1 MNDWNPDQQ
10 RAALRM
16 KAAQL
21 REVTLQCDDAL
32 HYARER
38 RFEQWRQDTVFPEAV
53 NDWLR
58 ILMAIARLE
67 S

>member
-1 MNDWNPDQQ
+1 MNDWTPDQQ

-16 KAAQL
+16 QAAQL

-38 RFEQWRQDTVFPEAV
+38 RFEQWRQDTVYPQAV
-53 NDWLR
+53 NRWVA
-58 ILMAIARLE
+58 AIGEGAR
-67 S
+67 

>member
-1 MNDWNPDQQ
+1 MNDWTPDQQ

-32 HYARER
+32 HCARER
-38 RFEQWRQDTVFPEAV
+38 RFEHWRQDTVYPQAV
-53 NDWLR
+53 NRWVA
-58 ILMAIARLE
+58 AIGECGR
-67 S
+67 